1 MLVGVLFSLN
11 LISPFWVYSKLV
23 TFSIVSS
30 FFTYLVSSRTV
41 FVLSPI
47 DMESKNMLKNSFKF
61 L

>member
-30 FFTYLVSSRTV
+30 RTV